1 MVYCGSQFQGTV
13 PRGGKAWWWGLKA
26 LVTGHHSQEA
36 ERWTLGLSS
45 LSPFSSVQDPS
56 TQDGAV
62 HIYI

>member
-13 PRGGKAWWWGLKA
+13 PHGGKVWRRGLKA

-36 ERWTLGLSS
+36 KRWMLGLSL
-45 LSPFSSVQDPS
+45 LSPFSSVQDLS

-62 HIYI
+62 HIYV